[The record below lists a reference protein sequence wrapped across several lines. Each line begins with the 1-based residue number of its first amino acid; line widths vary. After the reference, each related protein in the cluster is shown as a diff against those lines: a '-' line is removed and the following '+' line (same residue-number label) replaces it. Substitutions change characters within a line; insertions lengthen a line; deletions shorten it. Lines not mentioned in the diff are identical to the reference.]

1 MGVISPLN
9 LVPHMVSLTMSK
21 IDKLLTKMRNNPRDW
36 KIEDI
41 KAIADRFG
49 IEYRQPGTSH
59 VTFRAGTKE
68 KVTIPA
74 RKPIKPI
81 YIKLFIA
88 LIDGLGGTNN
98 E

>member
-1 MGVISPLN
+1 
-9 LVPHMVSLTMSK
+9 MSK
-21 IDKLLTKMRNNPRDW
+21 IEKVLTKMRNNPRDW
-36 KIEDI
+36 KIEDV

-49 IEYRQPGTSH
+49 IEYRQPGTSR
-59 VTFRAGTKE
+59 VTFRINTGE

-74 RKPIKPI
+74 HKPIKAI

-88 LIDGLGGTNN
+88 LLDGLGDHN